1 MTRTFPE
8 LLAAAGAIADQ
19 LADPHTVNP
28 GGPGRRRPQ
37 SLAGGAAGIA
47 LLHIARARSGH
58 AAWTTARS
66 WLAAAARETLS
77 AGPNANLY
85 FGAPTLAFVTHLA
98 ADEPGKYARALA
110 ELDAITIALTRRRL
124 DAAHARI
131 DRKERPVLA
140 EFDLIRGLGGLGSY
154 HLQRHPGHDITR
166 SVLGYLVRLTEP
178 LPGRADDDVPGWWT
192 EVSPNGD
199 VSSDFPGGH
208 GNLGMS
214 HGIAGPLSVL
224 ALALR
229 RGIAVDGHA
238 EAIGRIQRWLDLW
251 QQRDPTGPWWP
262 GFITLQQSRTR
273 HVDPDTR
280 QRPSWCY
287 GSPGLARA
295 QQLAALA
302 IGDVERQSVAE
313 AAMLCCLRDP
323 TQLDRLVDSGL
334 CHGTAGVLQAAWRM
348 SRDAR
353 TRDLAGA
360 LPALAE
366 RLLAELP
373 AVRDEVEFLDGLAGI
388 GLALHTVGAE
398 SEPATAW
405 DACLLLT

>member
-1 MTRTFPE
+1 MTRTIPE
-8 LLAAAGAIADQ
+8 TLAAAGAIADR
-19 LADPHTVNP
+19 LADPHTVGP

-47 LLHIARARSGH
+47 LLHIARAHSGYG
-58 AAWTTARS
+58 AWTTARS
-66 WLAAAARETLS
+66 WLAAAARDTLS

-98 ADEPGKYARALA
+98 ADEPGKYARALTK
-110 ELDAITIALTRRRL
+110 LDATTIALTRRRL
-124 DAAHARI
+124 DSAHARI
-131 DRKERPVLA
+131 DRGDRPPLA
-140 EFDLIRGLGGLGSY
+140 EFDLIRGLAGLGSI
-154 HLQRHPGHDITR
+154 HLQRHPDHDVTR

-178 LPGRADDDVPGWWT
+178 LPGRADDVPGWWT
-192 EVSPNGD
+192 EVSPHGD
-199 VSSDFPGGH
+199 VSPDFPGGH
-208 GNLGMS
+208 GNLSMS

-224 ALALR
+224 ALALL
-229 RGIAVDGHA
+229 RGIVVDGHA
-238 EAIGRIQRWLDLW
+238 EAIGRIHGWLDLW
-251 QQRDPTGPWWP
+251 QQHDPTGPWWP
-262 GFITLQQSRTR
+262 GFITLKQARTR

-302 IGDVERQSVAE
+302 IGDVERQRVAE
-313 AAMLCCLRDP
+313 AAMLCCLRDS

-334 CHGTAGVLQAAWRM
+334 CHGTAGVLQVAWRM
-348 SRDAR
+348 SCDAQ
-353 TRDLAGA
+353 TPDLADELA
-360 LPALAE
+360 ALAG

-373 AVRDEVEFLDGLAGI
+373 AVPDEVEFLDGLAGI
-388 GLALHTVGAE
+388 ALALHTVGAVPE
-398 SEPATAW
+398 LAAAW